1 LPSEGYVNDGKCA
14 LIFKFDAVEKE
25 EIIDEKKN
33 ESILSNLVP
42 KTIGGWILF
51 LIVVGI
57 IVFLIAATVWYFKVF
72 KPMKKKEAN
81 SVFSAFQSG
90 RRAQKNSSET
100 QIDSNGIE
108 MMTSSNKKNLAV
120 GGTSSAVVAL
130 VMDGDNNERNKEKVV
145 ETI

>member
-1 LPSEGYVNDGKCA
+1 M
-14 LIFKFDAVEKE
+14 
-25 EIIDEKKN
+25 
-33 ESILSNLVP
+33 
-42 KTIGGWILF
+42 
-51 LIVVGI
+51 IVVGI
-57 IVFLIAATVWYFKVF
+57 IVFLIAVTVWYFKVY
-72 KPMKKKEAN
+72 KPKKKKEVK

-90 RRAQKNSSET
+90 RRAQKNGSET